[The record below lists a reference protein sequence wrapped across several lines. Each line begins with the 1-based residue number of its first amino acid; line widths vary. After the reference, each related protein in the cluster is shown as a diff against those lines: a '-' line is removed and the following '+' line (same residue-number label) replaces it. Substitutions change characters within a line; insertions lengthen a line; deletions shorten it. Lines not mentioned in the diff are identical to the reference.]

1 MRVNRAIGVFFL
13 LIYGAEV
20 CYNGG
25 MKEYVLNY
33 YHKFKCTAQE
43 CKHTCCAGWDMC
55 IDESTLL
62 NYKNDCSEFAPALK
76 KGVDFKRARF
86 KADKSGRCAFLNENG
101 LCEIIINLGEQSL
114 CQICRDHPRFRSV
127 FYDRVEMGL
136 GFCCEEAT
144 KIILSFEGK
153 IEPILVSDD
162 GANKTPSFIQEQILK
177 LRQSALDIIQNR
189 EVDINQRLTALL
201 KLARANVSER
211 DYKKI
216 IKRFISLERL
226 EKSWGAR
233 LKVLKKSSLKAFTND
248 EFALC
253 CEQFLVNSF
262 YRFFCEADDVI
273 FGRTVVLACIFAWW
287 IINSV
292 CHNEMALNGEF
303 EGICDIVR
311 QYSAEVEYSQ
321 ENVIKLFDFA
331 NRFIEI

>member
-1 MRVNRAIGVFFL
+1 M
-13 LIYGAEV
+13 
-20 CYNGG
+20 
-25 MKEYVLNY
+25 
-33 YHKFKCTAQE
+33 
-43 CKHTCCAGWDMC
+43 
-55 IDESTLL
+55 
-62 NYKNDCSEFAPALK
+62 
-76 KGVDFKRARF
+76 
-86 KADKSGRCAFLNENG
+86 
-101 LCEIIINLGEQSL
+101 
-114 CQICRDHPRFRSV
+114 

-153 IEPILVSDD
+153 IEPVLVSDD

-201 KLARANVSER
+201 KLVGANVSEK

-248 EFALC
+248 EFALY
-253 CEQFLVNSF
+253 CEQFLANSF
-262 YRFFCEADDVI
+262 YRLICEAEDVLC
-273 FGRTVVLACIFAWW
+273 GRAIILSCIFAWW

-292 CHNEMALNGEF
+292 CHNETALNGEF
-303 EGICDIVR
+303 EGVCDIVR
-311 QYSAEVEYSQ
+311 EYSAEVEYSQ
-321 ENVIKLFDFA
+321 ENLTRLFDFA
-331 NRFIEI
+331 SGFIEL